1 MLVLRNNRTALPNLI
16 QFSKSQIQDII
27 NDVRDI
33 NFIML
38 CAKDGFELA
47 AIHKKDNCNHRKLAV
62 VSSSILAMVSAFMQG
77 IHLNG

>member
-38 CAKDGFELA
+38 CSKDGFELA